1 MSYRSGGIQFLI
13 RRGFKFELRP
23 NGMQIQLMMQF
34 CGCARYVY
42 NRTLSLEKSLYEKDS
57 KHSFK
62 YTEAANRLP
71 GWKKKNPFLKKCHSQ
86 VLQQSLKDLDRAY
99 TNFFEKRGNFPK
111 YKKKYRHDS
120 IRFPQGV
127 ELDEVK
133 QQIKLPK
140 IGWMGYRKSRDIIGT
155 IKNVTVIRRG
165 DKWDVSIQTEYKA
178 SPPAPSPSEIG
189 IDMGVKRFATL
200 SNGDFV
206 EPLNAFKQEQEKLA
220 KLQRKL
226 ARQKKGSRNSR
237 KTKRKIARLHRYIA
251 DSRRDFLHKTS
262 TKIAKNH
269 SIICVEDLKV
279 SNMSA
284 SARGTKESPGKNVK
298 QKSGLN
304 RSILDQ
310 GWYGFFQ
317 MLSYKLEQRGGKL
330 IKVDP
335 RNTSRTCPRCGL
347 ASAENRKS
355 QATFACIGCGYRSNA
370 DEVGAINILR
380 AGRAR
385 LACETSGAVRPL
397 SAGTQRNL
405 LQH

>member
-1 MSYRSGGIQFLI
+1 MLI
-13 RRGFKFELRP
+13 RRGFKFQLKP
-23 NGMQIQLMMQF
+23 NGMQIQLMKQF

-42 NRTLSLEKSLYEKDS
+42 NRTLSLERSIYKKDN

-62 YTEAANRLP
+62 YAEAANRLP
-71 GWKKKNPFLKKCHSQ
+71 DWKKKNPFLKDCNAQ
-86 VLQQSLKDLDRAY
+86 VLQQSLKDLERAY
-99 TNFFEKRGNFPK
+99 KNFFGKRANFPK

-133 QQIKLPK
+133 QQIRLPK
-140 IGWMGYRKSRDIIGT
+140 IGWMRYRKSRDIIGT
-155 IKNVTVIRRG
+155 IKNVTVSRRG
-165 DKWDVSIQTEYKA
+165 EKWDVSIQTEYEVV
-178 SPPAPSPSEIG
+178 SSAPNPSEIG

-206 EPLNAFKQEQEKLA
+206 EPLNPLKQEQEKLA

-251 DSRRDFLHKTS
+251 DSRRDFLHKIS

-284 SARGTKESPGKNVK
+284 SASGTKESPGKNVR

-347 ASAENRKS
+347 VSAENRKS

-397 SAGTQRNL
+397 SAGTQRDR

>member
-1 MSYRSGGIQFLI
+1 
-13 RRGFKFELRP
+13 
-23 NGMQIQLMMQF
+23 MQIQLMMQF

-42 NRTLSLEKSLYEKDS
+42 NRTLSLEKSLYKKDS

-62 YTEAANRLP
+62 YSEAANRLP

-99 TNFFEKRGNFPK
+99 TNFFEKRGNVPK

-133 QQIKLPK
+133 QQIRLPK

-155 IKNVTVIRRG
+155 IKNVTVSRRG
-165 DKWDVSIQTEYKA
+165 EKWDVSIQTEYEVV
-178 SPPAPSPSEIG
+178 SSAPNPSEIG

-206 EPLNAFKQEQEKLA
+206 EPLNPLKQEQEKLA

-347 ASAENRKS
+347 VSAENRKS

>member
-1 MSYRSGGIQFLI
+1 MLI
-13 RRGFKFELRP
+13 RRGFKFELKP
-23 NGMQIQLMMQF
+23 NGMQIQLMKQF

-42 NRTLSLEKSLYEKDS
+42 NRTLSLERSIYKKDN

-62 YTEAANRLP
+62 YAEAANRLP
-71 GWKKKNPFLKKCHSQ
+71 DWKKKNPFLKDCNAQ
-86 VLQQSLKDLDRAY
+86 VLQQSLKDLERAY
-99 TNFFEKRGNFPK
+99 KNFFGKRANFPK

-133 QQIKLPK
+133 QQIRLPK

-155 IKNVTVIRRG
+155 IKNVTVSRRG
-165 DKWDVSIQTEYKA
+165 EKWDVSIQTEYEVV
-178 SPPAPSPSEIG
+178 SSAPNPSEIG
-189 IDMGVKRFATL
+189 IDMGVKRFVTM

-206 EPLNAFKQEQEKLA
+206 EPLNPFKQEQEKLA

-251 DSRRDFLHKTS
+251 DSRRDFLHKIS

-310 GWYGFFQ
+310 GWYSFFQ
-317 MLSYKLEQRGGKL
+317 MLSYKLERGGGKL
-330 IKVDP
+330 IKVLMFPCVNYP
-335 RNTSRTCPRCGL
+335 RVFTYL
-347 ASAENRKS
+347 NRS
-355 QATFACIGCGYRSNA
+355 STF
-370 DEVGAINILR
+370 
-380 AGRAR
+380 
-385 LACETSGAVRPL
+385 
-397 SAGTQRNL
+397 
-405 LQH
+405 

>member
-1 MSYRSGGIQFLI
+1 MSHRSGGIQLLI

-42 NRTLSLEKSLYEKDS
+42 NRTLSLEKSLYKKDS

-62 YTEAANRLP
+62 YSEAANRLP

-99 TNFFEKRGNFPK
+99 TNFFEKRGNVPK

-133 QQIKLPK
+133 QQIRLPK

-155 IKNVTVIRRG
+155 IKNVTVSRRG
-165 DKWDVSIQTEYKA
+165 EKWDVSIQTEYEVV
-178 SPPAPSPSEIG
+178 SSAPNPSEIG

-251 DSRRDFLHKTS
+251 DSRRDFLHKIS

-269 SIICVEDLKV
+269 SIIYVEDLKV

-284 SARGTKESPGKNVK
+284 SASGTKESPGKNVR

-347 ASAENRKS
+347 VSAENRKS

>member
-1 MSYRSGGIQFLI
+1 
-13 RRGFKFELRP
+13 
-23 NGMQIQLMMQF
+23 MQIQLMKQF

-42 NRTLSLEKSLYEKDS
+42 NRTLSLERSIYKKDN

-62 YTEAANRLP
+62 YAEAANRLP
-71 GWKKKNPFLKKCHSQ
+71 DWKKKNPFLKDCNAQ
-86 VLQQSLKDLDRAY
+86 VLQQSLKDLERAY
-99 TNFFEKRGNFPK
+99 KNFFGKRANFPK

-133 QQIKLPK
+133 QQIRLPK

-155 IKNVTVIRRG
+155 IKNVTVSRRG
-165 DKWDVSIQTEYKA
+165 EKWDVSIQTEYEVV
-178 SPPAPSPSEIG
+178 SSAPNPSEIG

-226 ARQKKGSRNSR
+226 VRQKKGSRNSR

-251 DSRRDFLHKTS
+251 DSRRDFLHKIS

-269 SIICVEDLKV
+269 SIIYVEDLKV

-284 SARGTKESPGKNVK
+284 SASGTKESPGKNVW

-347 ASAENRKS
+347 VSAENRKS

-385 LACETSGAVRPL
+385 LACGMSGAVRPL
-397 SAGTQRNL
+397 SAGTQRDR

>member
-1 MSYRSGGIQFLI
+1 MLI

-42 NRTLSLEKSLYEKDS
+42 NRTLSLEKSLYKKDS

-62 YTEAANRLP
+62 YSEAANRLP

-99 TNFFEKRGNFPK
+99 TNFFEKRGNVPK

-133 QQIKLPK
+133 QQIRLPK

-155 IKNVTVIRRG
+155 IKNVTVSRRG
-165 DKWDVSIQTEYKA
+165 EKWDVSIQTEYEVV
-178 SPPAPSPSEIG
+178 SSAPNPSEIG

-206 EPLNAFKQEQEKLA
+206 EPLNALKQEQEKLA

-269 SIICVEDLKV
+269 SIIYVEDLKV

-284 SARGTKESPGKNVK
+284 SASGTKESPGKNVR

>member
-1 MSYRSGGIQFLI
+1 
-13 RRGFKFELRP
+13 
-23 NGMQIQLMMQF
+23 MQIQLMKQF

-42 NRTLSLEKSLYEKDS
+42 NRTLSLERSIYKKDN

-62 YTEAANRLP
+62 YAEAANRLP
-71 GWKKKNPFLKKCHSQ
+71 DWKKKNPFLKDCNAQ
-86 VLQQSLKDLDRAY
+86 VLQQSLKNLERAY
-99 TNFFEKRGNFPK
+99 KNFFGKRANFPK

-133 QQIKLPK
+133 QQIRLPK

-155 IKNVTVIRRG
+155 IKNVTVSRRG
-165 DKWDVSIQTEYKA
+165 EKWDVSIQTEYEVV
-178 SPPAPSPSEIG
+178 SSAPNPSEIG
-189 IDMGVKRFATL
+189 IDMGVKRFVTM

-206 EPLNAFKQEQEKLA
+206 EPLNPFKQEQEKLA

-237 KTKRKIARLHRYIA
+237 KTKHKIARLHRYIA

-269 SIICVEDLKV
+269 SIVYVEDLKV

-284 SARGTKESPGKNVK
+284 SASGTKESPGKNVK

-347 ASAENRKS
+347 VSAENRKS

-370 DEVGAINILR
+370 DEVGAINVLR
-380 AGRAR
+380 AGRAQ
-385 LACETSGAVRPL
+385 LACAMSGAVRPL
-397 SAGTQRNL
+397 SAGTRRDP

>member
-1 MSYRSGGIQFLI
+1 
-13 RRGFKFELRP
+13 
-23 NGMQIQLMMQF
+23 MQIQLMKQF

-42 NRTLSLEKSLYEKDS
+42 NRTLSLERSIYKKDN

-62 YTEAANRLP
+62 YAEAANRLP
-71 GWKKKNPFLKKCHSQ
+71 DWKKKNPFLKDCNAQ
-86 VLQQSLKDLDRAY
+86 VLQQSLKDLERAY
-99 TNFFEKRGNFPK
+99 KNFFGKRANFPK

-133 QQIKLPK
+133 QQIRLPK

-155 IKNVTVIRRG
+155 IKNVTVSRRG
-165 DKWDVSIQTEYKA
+165 EKWDVSIQTEYEVV
-178 SPPAPSPSEIG
+178 SSAPNPSEIG
-189 IDMGVKRFATL
+189 IDMGVKRFVTM

-226 ARQKKGSRNSR
+226 VRQKKGSRNSR
-237 KTKRKIARLHRYIA
+237 KTKRKIVRLHRYIA

-269 SIICVEDLKV
+269 SVIYVEDLKV

-284 SARGTKESPGKNVK
+284 SASGTKESPGKNVR

-310 GWYGFFQ
+310 GWYSFFR
-317 MLSYKLEQRGGKL
+317 MLSYKLKQRGGKL

-347 ASAENRKS
+347 VSAENRKS
-355 QATFACIGCGYRSNA
+355 QATFACIGCGFRSNA
-370 DEVGAINILR
+370 DEVGAINVLR

-385 LACETSGAVRPL
+385 LACGMSGAVRLL
-397 SAGTQRNL
+397 SAGTRGDL

>member
-1 MSYRSGGIQFLI
+1 
-13 RRGFKFELRP
+13 
-23 NGMQIQLMMQF
+23 MQIQLMKQF

-42 NRTLSLEKSLYEKDS
+42 NRTLSLERSIYKKDN

-62 YTEAANRLP
+62 YAEAANRLP
-71 GWKKKNPFLKKCHSQ
+71 DWKKKNPFLKDCNAQ
-86 VLQQSLKDLDRAY
+86 VLQQSLKDLERAY
-99 TNFFEKRGNFPK
+99 KNFFGKRANFPK

-133 QQIKLPK
+133 QQIRLPK

-155 IKNVTVIRRG
+155 IKNVTVSRRG
-165 DKWDVSIQTEYKA
+165 EKWDVSIQTEYEVV
-178 SPPAPSPSEIG
+178 SSAPNPSEIG

-206 EPLNAFKQEQEKLA
+206 EPLNPFKQEQEKLA

-237 KTKRKIARLHRYIA
+237 KTKRKIARFHRYIA
-251 DSRRDFLHKTS
+251 DRLIDFLHNIS

-269 SIICVEDLKV
+269 SIIYVEDLKV

-284 SARGTKESPGKNVK
+284 SASGTKESPGKNVR

-347 ASAENRKS
+347 VSAENRKS

-385 LACETSGAVRPL
+385 LACGMSGAVRPL
-397 SAGTQRNL
+397 SAGTQRDR

>member
-1 MSYRSGGIQFLI
+1 
-13 RRGFKFELRP
+13 
-23 NGMQIQLMMQF
+23 MMQF

-42 NRTLSLEKSLYEKDS
+42 NRTLSLEKSLYKKDS

-62 YTEAANRLP
+62 YSEAANRLP

-99 TNFFEKRGNFPK
+99 TNFFEKRGNVPK

-133 QQIKLPK
+133 QQIRLPK

-155 IKNVTVIRRG
+155 IKNVTVSRRG
-165 DKWDVSIQTEYKA
+165 EKWDVSIQTEYEVV
-178 SPPAPSPSEIG
+178 SSAPNPSEIG

-251 DSRRDFLHKTS
+251 DSRRDFLHKIS

-269 SIICVEDLKV
+269 SIIYVEDLKV

-284 SARGTKESPGKNVK
+284 SASGTKESPGKNVR

>member
-1 MSYRSGGIQFLI
+1 MLI
-13 RRGFKFELRP
+13 RRGFKFQLKP
-23 NGMQIQLMMQF
+23 NGMQIQLMKQF

-42 NRTLSLEKSLYEKDS
+42 NRTLSLERSIYKKDN

-62 YTEAANRLP
+62 YAEAANRLP
-71 GWKKKNPFLKKCHSQ
+71 DWKKKNPFLKDCNAQ
-86 VLQQSLKDLDRAY
+86 VLQQSLKDLERAY
-99 TNFFEKRGNFPK
+99 KNFFGKRANFPK

-133 QQIKLPK
+133 QQIRLPK
-140 IGWMGYRKSRDIIGT
+140 IGWMRYRKSRDIIGT
-155 IKNVTVIRRG
+155 IKNVTVSRRG
-165 DKWDVSIQTEYKA
+165 EKWDVSIQTEYEVV
-178 SPPAPSPSEIG
+178 SSAPNPSEIG

-206 EPLNAFKQEQEKLA
+206 EPLNPLKQEQEKLA

-251 DSRRDFLHKTS
+251 DSRRDFLHKIS

-269 SIICVEDLKV
+269 SIIYVEDLKV

-284 SARGTKESPGKNVK
+284 SASGTKESPGKNVR